1 MFSSL
6 IPCSS
11 TSSKGKKK
19 MAEEKL
25 SNLAGE
31 MNTGGAYP
39 MFFGVSCAFIALQF
53 LSAMDGGANAEL
65 GHQKSCFA
73 EIMLRGSAQLLGVL
87 FEKAQKIHE
96 DLREKER
103 VALSEVMELKR
114 IRADDA
120 KANERVMSIFSTRE
134 QSWQAEI
141 RRLLNQIRSLSGE
154 LSSAK
159 SKIEEMVSDMK
170 VKDDLFEEQ
179 GKKMAVLEEKLLSS
193 ERELEELRERANKED
208 YNHML
213 ELRRH
218 KAAFTELV
226 SDQRRL
232 EGETAR
238 LLREAASAKEE
249 LEEALEQKEE
259 AMAMVESLSEEFVRL
274 QKDADQKGKI
284 VSAMIRKAKHDTA
297 EKQALL
303 KEVKITRAKKKQ
315 AELDGERW
323 RSLCESKLQKKN
335 SSKEAGTSGKRSPE
349 LQSTARIDLRARL
362 LMYLDTD
369 SNGEHEFP
377 FSEKKIESLIK
388 PSEFQHQY
396 LNENNDNLGKHYY
409 YLSSFF
415 FFESMANGQINV
427 QEIQDW
433 VRLETKKYTAI
444 LEEKHYSEIEAFAEQ
459 LRIRD
464 EKLEDLHWRLL
475 STELDS
481 KTLQSQIEGLDGSL
495 AQLTDENL
503 KLETLLEN
511 RERDLN
517 SLTARQSFH
526 CGHFPASNHQPPLP
540 VCESGL
546 RQSFDLLMKGAKK
559 KNREVQNL
567 FEVERNFEEKHEN
580 AEEIVLVRQF
590 KPGMEAGMTVG
601 IGSFPSMNLSDD
613 QSNDEDSSEHQPR
626 SGGTT
631 SRSREEEIEE
641 ERELHT
647 RQKQRASDAP
657 PMFKMNIQALGVSFK
672 IKRASQQILILEN
685 LAAGDEAAGSNG
697 EKKPELKGLTQV
709 ISFLNKQLKR
719 YQSLEE
725 KTEALCGRML
735 ETSGG
740 GASRRRSDAAGDEEN
755 TGELE
760 RFLEETFQL
769 QRFVVATGQKLMELQ
784 PRIKSSLSS
793 GEEEDWRNRFNLGQF
808 LDVVRNLFMDVQRG
822 LEVRIARIIG
832 DIEGTLASDGILRR

>member
-1 MFSSL
+1 ME
-6 IPCSS
+6 
-11 TSSKGKKK
+11 
-19 MAEEKL
+19 EEKL
-25 SNLAGE
+25 STLAGE

-53 LSAMDGGANAEL
+53 LSAMDCGANAEL
-65 GHQKSCFA
+65 GYQKSCFA

-87 FEKAQKIHE
+87 FEKAQRIHE

-103 VALSEVMELKR
+103 MALSEVMELKR

-120 KANERVMSIFSTRE
+120 RANEKVMSIFSTRE

-159 SKIEEMVSDMK
+159 SNIEEIVSDMK
-170 VKDDLFEEQ
+170 VKDDFLEEQ

-193 ERELEELRERANKED
+193 EREVEELRERANKED
-208 YNHML
+208 SNHML

-238 LLREAASAKEE
+238 LLREADSAKEE

-315 AELDGERW
+315 AELEGERW
-323 RSLCESKLQKKN
+323 RSMCESKLQKKN

-377 FSEKKIESLIK
+377 FSSLIK

-396 LNENNDNLGKHYY
+396 LNENNDNLV
-409 YLSSFF
+409 
-415 FFESMANGQINV
+415 NV

-526 CGHFPASNHQPPLP
+526 G
-540 VCESGL
+540 E
-546 RQSFDLLMKGAKK
+546 
-559 KNREVQNL
+559 
-567 FEVERNFEEKHEN
+567 
-580 AEEIVLVRQF
+580 
-590 KPGMEAGMTVG
+590 
-601 IGSFPSMNLSDD
+601 
-613 QSNDEDSSEHQPR
+613 
-626 SGGTT
+626 
-631 SRSREEEIEE
+631 
-641 ERELHT
+641 
-647 RQKQRASDAP
+647 
-657 PMFKMNIQALGVSFK
+657 
-672 IKRASQQILILEN
+672 
-685 LAAGDEAAGSNG
+685 DEAAGSNR
-697 EKKPELKGLTQV
+697 ERKPELKGLTQV

-719 YQSLEE
+719 YQPW
-725 KTEALCGRML
+725 
-735 ETSGG
+735 
-740 GASRRRSDAAGDEEN
+740 RRKQKPCAEGCWRLPGVVPAAGVRMPG
-755 TGELE
+755 TK
-760 RFLEETFQL
+760 RTP
-769 QRFVVATGQKLMELQ
+769 V
-784 PRIKSSLSS
+784 S
-793 GEEEDWRNRFNLGQF
+793 WRDF
-808 LDVVRNLFMDVQRG
+808 
-822 LEVRIARIIG
+822 
-832 DIEGTLASDGILRR
+832 